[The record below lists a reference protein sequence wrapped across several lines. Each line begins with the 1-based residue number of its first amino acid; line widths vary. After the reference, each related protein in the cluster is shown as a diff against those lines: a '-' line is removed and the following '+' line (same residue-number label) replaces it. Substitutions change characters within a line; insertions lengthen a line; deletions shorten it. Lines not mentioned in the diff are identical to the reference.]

1 MTTGMIAKGWAIN
14 TEYFAEVLHEL
25 RSDISYAAIVE
36 QMISYK
42 SNADKRDL
50 TAIKRLCTAFMKLL
64 FPHVQSPND
73 ISQEEFEHYCL
84 HPAMEM
90 RGVIKK
96 QLCIID
102 PKEFDV
108 PGKRDI
114 PEIIYNS

>member
-1 MTTGMIAKGWAIN
+1 MGPKEICNAKQLWLPKKIYLALD
-14 TEYFAEVLHEL
+14 A
-25 RSDISYAAIVE
+25 
-36 QMISYK
+36 
-42 SNADKRDL
+42 
-50 TAIKRLCTAFMKLL
+50 LL
-64 FPHVQSPND
+64 NED
-73 ISQEEFEHYCL
+73 ISQEDFEHYCL

-114 PEIIYNS
+114 PEITYNP